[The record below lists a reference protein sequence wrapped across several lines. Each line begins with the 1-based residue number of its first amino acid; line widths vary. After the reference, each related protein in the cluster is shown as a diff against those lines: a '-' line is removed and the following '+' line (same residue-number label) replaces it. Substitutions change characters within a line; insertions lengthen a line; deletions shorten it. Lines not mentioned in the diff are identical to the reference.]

1 MNAPRRGPWWVAL
14 VLIVSAALA
23 LLAHAALVDR
33 LPARVGAAVSL
44 VPVAVLV
51 AWMLRRSRR
60 RIVAVL
66 GLAALVI
73 GVAFYWS
80 QIERHFPDLF
90 FVEHAGINLLL
101 AFVFGRTLVG
111 GREALVTRFAL
122 IVHGTIPPEV
132 ERYTRHVTLAWT
144 VLFLTLAALSCGL
157 YFSGQMAA
165 WSLLANIVNPIAI
178 VAMFVIEYAV
188 RLRALPDWE
197 QVGILGGV
205 RAFTRHFA
213 AARFEAPR

>member
-1 MNAPRRGPWWVAL
+1 VAL
-14 VLIVSAALA
+14 ALIVSAALA

-44 VPVAVLV
+44 VPIAVLV

-66 GLAALVI
+66 VLAALVI
-73 GVAFYWS
+73 GVASCWS

-144 VLFLTLAALSCGL
+144 LLFLTLATLSCAL

-188 RLRALPDWE
+188 RLRALPGWE